1 MPNTNNKIS
10 QVEEHCLKKGIK
22 MTGQRKII
30 AKVLSNSNDHPDVEQ
45 LLQRASKIDP
55 KISIATIYRTMR
67 LFEEHNIIERHEF
80 GDGRARYE
88 EAPRVHHDH
97 IIDMRSG
104 KVIEFQ
110 NDEIEKL
117 QRQIAEDRGFD
128 LVDHKLELYVTPKEN
143 QDS

>member
-10 QVEEHCLKKGIK
+10 QVEEHCLKQGIK
-22 MTGQRKII
+22 MTGQRRII
-30 AKVLSNSNDHPDVEQ
+30 AKVLSNSSDHPDVEQ

-67 LFEEHNIIERHEF
+67 LFEEHHIVERHEF

-88 EAPRVHHDH
+88 EAPSVHHDH
-97 IIDMRSG
+97 IIDMKSG

-110 NDEIEKL
+110 NDEIEEL
-117 QRQIAEDRGFD
+117 QRQIVEDRGFD
-128 LVDHKLELYVTPKEN
+128 LVDHKLELYVTPKES

>member
-10 QVEEHCLKKGIK
+10 QVEEHCLKQGIK

-67 LFEEHNIIERHEF
+67 LFVERHEF

-88 EAPRVHHDH
+88 EAPSVHHDH
-97 IIDMRSG
+97 IIDIKSG

>member
-10 QVEEHCLKKGIK
+10 QVEEHCLKQGIK

-67 LFEEHNIIERHEF
+67 LFEEHHIVERHEF

-88 EAPRVHHDH
+88 EAPSVHHDH
-97 IIDMRSG
+97 IIDIKSG